1 MSKSESRGAGRSG
14 GGIVDTCEA
23 LAFDDRRGN
32 CLGGEEQFM
41 RVIRNAKPVS
51 IVAGSALLLEGG
63 AGMWLAATA
72 PAGPQNGRIVFL
84 AFYIGVIG
92 LIRGVVILS
101 WDRRSKPMALMR
113 AQAADALPFILPATV
128 MVSELLSLPEITDPG
143 RPYLWMGALLLG
155 SAVIS
160 VAPAEKTDL
169 LEIPPLRPGRFPD
182 WLRWQKFGAGSLWI
196 ALIFTA
202 MFFTWPRQL
211 QTFTPLIIV
220 LALAQAAVSVW
231 RIIEHRQ
238 FSKVGV
244 HLSGLQINWLRVIHV
259 NRGHEAA
266 VKELRTMYPKMGPAQ
281 ADTIIENLYRAEAL
295 NGSNL

>member
-1 MSKSESRGAGRSG
+1 
-14 GGIVDTCEA
+14 
-23 LAFDDRRGN
+23 
-32 CLGGEEQFM
+32 M
-41 RVIRNAKPVS
+41 RVIRNPKLVS
-51 IVAGSALLLEGG
+51 RVAGSALLLEGG

-72 PAGPQNGRIVFL
+72 PAGTQNGKFVFL
-84 AFYIGVIG
+84 AFYICVFG

-113 AQAADALPFILPATV
+113 AQAADAIPVILPATV
-128 MVSELLSLPEITDPG
+128 MVSEFLSIPEITDPAG
-143 RPYLWMGALLLG
+143 PYLWMGGLLLG

-160 VAPAEKTDL
+160 VAPAEKTAL
-169 LEIPPLRPGRFPD
+169 LEIPPLRPGRFLD
-182 WLRWQKFGAGSLWI
+182 WLRWQKFGAGSLGL
-196 ALIFTA
+196 AFFFTA

-211 QTFTPLIIV
+211 PTFTPLIIV

-238 FSKVGV
+238 FAKVGV
-244 HLSGLQINWLRVIHV
+244 HLSGLEINWLRVIHV
-259 NRGHEAA
+259 SRGHEAA

-295 NGSNL
+295 NGPSL

>member
-1 MSKSESRGAGRSG
+1 
-14 GGIVDTCEA
+14 
-23 LAFDDRRGN
+23 
-32 CLGGEEQFM
+32 M
-41 RVIRNAKPVS
+41 RVIRNPKLVS
-51 IVAGSALLLEGG
+51 RVAGSALLLEGG

-84 AFYIGVIG
+84 AFSIGVIG

-101 WDRRSKPMALMR
+101 WNRRSKPMVLMR
-113 AQAADALPFILPATV
+113 AQAADVLPVILPLAV
-128 MVSELLSLPEITDPG
+128 FVSEFLSIPEITDPV
-143 RPYLWMGALLLG
+143 RPYLWMGGLLLG
-155 SAVIS
+155 LAVIS
-160 VAPAEKTDL
+160 VAPEEKTAL
-169 LEIPPLRPGRFPD
+169 LEIPPLRPGRFLD

-211 QTFTPLIIV
+211 QASTLWIIV
-220 LALAQAAVSVW
+220 LAIAQAAVSVW
-231 RIIEHRQ
+231 QMIEHRR

-244 HLSGLQINWLRVIHV
+244 RLSGLEINWLRVIHV
-259 NRGHEAA
+259 SRGHEAA

-295 NGSNL
+295 NGPSL